1 MRRRMRSRRLST
13 SFCARETMAAGPSKQ
28 FDALAIERLR
38 GPGRIK
44 VFVSGIGFARLNRF
58 SWKFASPEAG
68 FAIKENASVI
78 VFTFAALV
86 SWSISLD
93 ACFSLAS
100 ISLAAQVWWHRWR
113 QGVDFK
119 EKIVR

>member
-44 VFVSGIGFARLNRF
+44 VFVSGIGF

-78 VFTFAALV
+78 VFSFAALV
-86 SWSISLD
+86 GWSISLD
-93 ACFSLAS
+93 ACFHSRAYRLRPKCGGIVGGKGL
-100 ISLAAQVWWHRWR
+100 ISKRR
-113 QGVDFK
+113 
-119 EKIVR
+119 